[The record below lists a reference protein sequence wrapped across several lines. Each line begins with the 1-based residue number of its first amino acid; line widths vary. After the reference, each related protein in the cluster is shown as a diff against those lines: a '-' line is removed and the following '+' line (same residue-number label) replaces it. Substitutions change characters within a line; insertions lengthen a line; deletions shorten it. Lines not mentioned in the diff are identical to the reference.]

1 MLRFNIYQIEREMA
15 KEVKKYLEG
24 FDVEILKKGLKQWD
38 RIYFDSNNQRLDLKD
53 SAPHLYYPRNS
64 LDLSRT
70 GVFMIV
76 AEYVTIG
83 CDIVECILGI
93 EYKNVDGKIHVIGT
107 PGIYP
112 VPDEKPLG
120 PDVDAGKLHL
130 PDWLADA
137 Y

>member
-1 MLRFNIYQIEREMA
+1 MLTGNIYQIKREMA
-15 KEVKKYLEG
+15 EEARKYLEG
-24 FDVEILKKGLKQWD
+24 FDVEILKKYLKEWD
-38 RIYFDSNNQRLDLKD
+38 RIYFDSNVDRLNLKD
-53 SAPHLYYPRNS
+53 RPHLYYRRNS
-64 LDLSRT
+64 LDLSRS
-70 GVFMIV
+70 GVIKIV
-76 AEYVTIG
+76 AEYATIG
-83 CDIVECILGI
+83 CDNVECILGI

-120 PDVDAGKLHL
+120 PEVDAGKLHL